1 MKLPPALEES
11 AAKMSNQE
19 LTKTER
25 QVFQEEEWAEH
36 FKSFRNNATVIAGVL
51 CLQLPFEIAY
61 AHLSYIT
68 KSSILKYE

>member
-1 MKLPPALEES
+1 MKLPISLEKS
-11 AAKMSNQE
+11 AAKMSNQG

-36 FKSFRNNATVIAGVL
+36 FRSFRNNATVIAGIL

-68 KSSILKYE
+68 KSSILR